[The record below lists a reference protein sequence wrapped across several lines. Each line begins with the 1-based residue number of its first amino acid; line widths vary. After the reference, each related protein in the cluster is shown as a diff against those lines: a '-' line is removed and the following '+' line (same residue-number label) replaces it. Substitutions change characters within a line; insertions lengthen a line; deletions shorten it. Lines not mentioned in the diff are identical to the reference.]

1 MATFVQ
7 TYFMKR
13 PAHLKKG
20 DTVYLLNIARKGVYN
35 TEFVTRTF
43 DDWGLRTI
51 VGETISD
58 GGFCQFSASSEVRL
72 RDLQNA
78 LDDDRIKA
86 IFFLRGGYGTVQI
99 LDKLNFSR
107 FTDHPKWLVGF
118 SDITYL
124 HAHINRNFGIETLHG
139 TMLFGFQTASPAD
152 LRSMRKL
159 LFEPTS
165 EFTFGGL
172 ENHKIADVKGEIV
185 GGNLSIL
192 HTVIGTR
199 SDLET
204 YGKILFIEDTY
215 ENLMSIERMLYAM
228 KRSGKFDKLKA
239 LLVGDFIIPIKDNET
254 SNCMVA
260 EFPEPDE
267 HTIEK
272 AFRIM
277 LLNFFAEY
285 DFPIVFGL
293 PIGHRPDRNIA
304 LNFGRTA
311 NLAMTDMEL
320 TLEYKI

>member
-1 MATFVQ
+1 MATFAQ
-7 TYFMKR
+7 SNFMKR
-13 PAHLKKG
+13 PSHLEKG
-20 DTVYLLNIARKGVYN
+20 DAVYLLNVARKGVYN
-35 TEFVTRTF
+35 TDFVTQIF
-43 DDWGLRTI
+43 EDWGLKTI

-58 GGFCQFSASSEVRL
+58 GGFCQFSASAEIRL

-78 LDDDRIKA
+78 LDDDQIKA

-99 LDKLNFSR
+99 LDKLDFARFSEN
-107 FTDHPKWLVGF
+107 PKWLVGF

-124 HAHINRNFGIETLHG
+124 HAHVNRNLNIETLHG
-139 TMLFGFQTASPAD
+139 AMLFGFQTASAAD
-152 LRSMRKL
+152 LQSLKTL
-159 LFEPTS
+159 LFDEMPQ
-165 EFTFGGL
+165 FNFDGL
-172 ENHKIADVKGEIV
+172 ENHKIADVEGEIV

-204 YGKILFIEDTY
+204 DGKLLFIEDTY

-228 KRSGKFDKLKA
+228 KRSGKFDNLKA
-239 LLVGDFIIPIKDNET
+239 LLVGDFIIPLKDNET

-267 HTIEK
+267 QTIET

-304 LNFGRTA
+304 LNFGRKA
-311 NLAMTDMEL
+311 KIRL
-320 TLEYKI
+320 TSTEIKIDYL